1 MIHAIPDLSLFL
13 QARCT
18 QRGAHVSLTARL
30 STDRERH
37 IYTCPVELFINKSKM
52 MLQCRNKVTIFF
64 CRGGGGQS
72 RGAGGGSPVACSPGR
87 FWNIGSLK

>member
-1 MIHAIPDLSLFL
+1 MIRAISDLSLFL

-30 STDRERH
+30 STDLERH

-52 MLQCRNKVTIFF
+52 MLQCLSKVTIFF
-64 CRGGGGQS
+64 WRGVGGNHELL
-72 RGAGGGSPVACSPGR
+72 GGFRWHAPPDD
-87 FWNIGSLK
+87 FEI